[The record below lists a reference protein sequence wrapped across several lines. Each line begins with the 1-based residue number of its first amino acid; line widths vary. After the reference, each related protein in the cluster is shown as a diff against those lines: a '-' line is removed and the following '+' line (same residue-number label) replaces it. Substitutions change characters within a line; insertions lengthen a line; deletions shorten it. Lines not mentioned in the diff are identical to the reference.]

1 VLVLEQQQQRLVL
14 VQMLGRQ
21 QQGQQLGLESQQ
33 GQQLE
38 QRLERQQARLLLRK
52 PLEMQQGQQPGL
64 QTEMKP
70 GMALL
75 TSPAH

>member
-1 VLVLEQQQQRLVL
+1 VLVL

-52 PLEMQQGQQPGL
+52 PLEMQQEQQPGL